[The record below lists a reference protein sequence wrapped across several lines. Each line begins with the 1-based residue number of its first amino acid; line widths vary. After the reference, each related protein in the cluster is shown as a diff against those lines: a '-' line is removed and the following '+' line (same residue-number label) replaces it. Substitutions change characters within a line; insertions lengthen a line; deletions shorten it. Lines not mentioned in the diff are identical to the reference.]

1 MACSVF
7 SQRVFPG
14 TPKARKL
21 LPNEGMPVGNGHSG
35 GGFPVAC
42 REVGVGGCP
51 EDVLTVIHSEEER
64 PPWSL
69 TTSLTWEG
77 PQELLDCSRSKDSQS

>member
-1 MACSVF
+1 M
-7 SQRVFPG
+7 
-14 TPKARKL
+14 
-21 LPNEGMPVGNGHSG
+21 
-35 GGFPVAC
+35 AC